1 MSDQVQLEEYLERLT
16 NDFDY
21 FLEQL
26 WLAVNLPTPALHQR
40 QIAQWLQHGPKR
52 RGVRAFRGAAK
63 TWVTLAYCIWR
74 LFRDQNQRILLVSK
88 SEKHSKDSLYM
99 ARKWIGQVP
108 FLQHMVPDR
117 IAGQRDSAL
126 NFDIRQAPSDRTP
139 SFTAA
144 SITGQI
150 TGSRATLIISDD
162 VETTQTTLTLDMRTR
177 LREEVKEF
185 DNILIPGGDVVFLG
199 TNHHVESLYTKLAE
213 DAGYAFRS
221 WPAQYPGGDWAAPP
235 DLAPELQE
243 ALDRGEA
250 QPDDSV
256 WPSRFNIEELID
268 RQASEGRSTYGMQ
281 YAMLQTLGDELKYPL
296 KLQDLIVFPV
306 QRDRAPLTIAWGMR
320 NDRGGS
326 TRYEEIPS
334 LGFAGDGFYSPI
346 MFSDQWVEYTG
357 TYAFIDPSGKGAD
370 KTAVAIVAHL
380 NGFLYVKAV
389 KAFQGGFE
397 RETLEGI
404 CLACR
409 EHRVDRI
416 HVEDNFGSSMFTA
429 LLEPVLQGMFLE
441 PDEQPDYPDGWT
453 SGLENVRVHG
463 QKEVRII
470 SCLEPLAN
478 SHRLVFHP
486 DVAHNQDLQRQ
497 WTMLTRERNCLKH
510 DDEIDALGSCCAQW
524 LDLMNMDPE
533 VAANNRRSQWLEDAL
548 DEHYAA
554 FKINRQTTSWIRR
567 RD

>member
-1 MSDQVQLEEYLERLT
+1 
-16 NDFDY
+16 
-21 FLEQL
+21 
-26 WLAVNLPTPALHQR
+26 
-40 QIAQWLQHGPKR
+40 
-52 RGVRAFRGAAK
+52 
-63 TWVTLAYCIWR
+63 
-74 LFRDQNQRILLVSK
+74 
-88 SEKHSKDSLYM
+88 M

-199 TNHHVESLYTKLAE
+199 TNHHVESLYTKLAG

-221 WPAQYPGGDWAAPP
+221 WPAQYPGGDWPAPP

-243 ALDRGEA
+243 ALDRGEV

-256 WPSRFNIEELID
+256 WPSRFEITELID

-306 QRDRAPLTIAWGMR
+306 QRDQAPLTIAWGKR

-346 MFSDQWVEYTG
+346 MFSDDWVEYSNTF
-357 TYAFIDPSGKGAD
+357 AFIDPSGKGAD
-370 KTAVAIVAHL
+370 KTAVAIVSHL

-389 KAFQGGFE
+389 KGFMGGFE

-409 EHRVDRI
+409 EHRVGRI

-441 PDEQPDYPDGWT
+441 PDEQAEHPDGWS

-510 DDEIDALGSCCAQW
+510 DDEIDALASCCSQF
-524 LDLMNMDPE
+524 LDMMNMDPD
-533 VAANNRRSQWLEDAL
+533 VAANNRRAQYIEDAL

-554 FKINRQTTSWIRR
+554 FSMTRQTTSWTRKR
-567 RD
+567 K